1 MKSPLPPPP
10 PGLPGKWYFVVVLAS
25 LGLLA
30 FVPFLHAAQRLH
42 RPSLRLVAVGML
54 AAGVLGATLT
64 ALAPTDAEG
73 TPTGL
78 VANLGSIVL
87 LGVMVVAS
95 LLVVRLRREVYDVP
109 AEAVAPT
116 TSSTEAG
123 DDRIPTVAE
132 QADRD

>member
-78 VANLGSIVL
+78 MANLGSIVL
-87 LGVMVVAS
+87 LAVMVVAS

-109 AEAVAPT
+109 AADAPA
-116 TSSTEAG
+116 TSAAPPSD
-123 DDRIPTVAE
+123 DDRVPTVAE